1 MSDFSERRSREQ
13 GGEQPSGKGQTE
25 LGTQS
30 EPPETETISDAICR
44 SDFPARGR
52 LLGLDFG
59 TKRLGL
65 ALSNA
70 EQTIATP
77 LETYLRRDPL
87 QDQRHLVEKVDEH
100 NVVGLVVGL
109 PVHMSG
115 DEGEKAR
122 EARAFGLWAAQ
133 ITQRPLLFSDERYTT
148 ALADEHLRAAHL
160 GPKKRQSL
168 RDMLAAQILL
178 QGFLD
183 NSRRGEAPGALR

>member
-1 MSDFSERRSREQ
+1 MSASSELAA
-13 GGEQPSGKGQTE
+13 G
-25 LGTQS
+25 
-30 EPPETETISDAICR
+30 A
-44 SDFPARGR
+44 FPQHGR

-59 TKRLGL
+59 TKRVGL

-77 LETYLRRDPL
+77 LETHVRRDAR
-87 QDQRHLVEKVDEH
+87 QDERYFVAKVAEYG
-100 NVVGLVVGL
+100 VVGLVVGL

-122 EARAFGLWAAQ
+122 EARAFGEWAAAL
-133 ITQRPLLFSDERYTT
+133 TQRPVSFADERYTT

-160 GPKKRQSL
+160 SPKKRQAL

-178 QGFLD
+178 QNFLE
-183 NSRRGEAPGALR
+183 SHRRGEAPGAL

>member
-1 MSDFSERRSREQ
+1 MNAS
-13 GGEQPSGKGQTE
+13 
-25 LGTQS
+25 S
-30 EPPETETISDAICR
+30 EPAAT
-44 SDFPARGR
+44 DFPAHGR

-65 ALSNA
+65 ALSNG

-77 LETYLRRDPL
+77 LETYLRRDQRQDEKHL
-87 QDQRHLVEKVDEH
+87 QQKVQEYG
-100 NVVGLVVGL
+100 VVGLVVGL

-122 EARAFGLWAAQ
+122 EARLFGEWAA
-133 ITQRPLLFSDERYTT
+133 TVTKLPVCYADERYTT
-148 ALADEHLRAAHL
+148 AMADAHLQEAHL

-178 QGFLD
+178 QSFLE
-183 NSRRGEAPGALR
+183 SHHRGEAPGAL

>member
-1 MSDFSERRSREQ
+1 MNAS
-13 GGEQPSGKGQTE
+13 
-25 LGTQS
+25 S
-30 EPPETETISDAICR
+30 EPASPA
-44 SDFPARGR
+44 FPAHGR
-52 LLGLDFG
+52 LLGLDYG

-77 LETYLRRDPL
+77 LETWLRRDQRQDEKYL
-87 QDQRHLVEKVDEH
+87 QQKVKEYG
-100 NVVGLVVGL
+100 VVGLVVGL

-122 EARAFGLWAAQ
+122 EARLFGTWAA
-133 ITQRPLLFSDERYTT
+133 TVTKLPVSYVDERYTT
-148 ALADEHLRAAHL
+148 AMADAHLEAAHL

-178 QGFLD
+178 QGYLD
-183 NSRRGEAPGALR
+183 SSRRGEAPGAL

>member
-1 MSDFSERRSREQ
+1 MSAASQPTAD
-13 GGEQPSGKGQTE
+13 GEIPVQ
-25 LGTQS
+25 
-30 EPPETETISDAICR
+30 
-44 SDFPARGR
+44 GR
-52 LLGLDFG
+52 LLGLDYG

-77 LETYLRRDPL
+77 LETYLRRDEK
-87 QDQRHLVEKVDEH
+87 QDARHLVQRVQEYRA
-100 NVVGLVVGL
+100 VGLVVGL

-122 EARAFGLWAAQ
+122 EARVFGQWAGQVTKLPVAFA
-133 ITQRPLLFSDERYTT
+133 DERYTS
-148 ALADEHLRAAHL
+148 AMADDHLRAAHL

-178 QGFLD
+178 QGYLD
-183 NSRRGEAPGALR
+183 STHRGKAPGALK